1 MSKASEIMAVRLQ
14 DKTIRFFHRKRA
26 LWFFEAD
33 LTTFLAD
40 DRNRTIGPPEIEL
53 VFQSVQDMQAIRGG
67 PLENFIVVQG
77 FLDVIASVST
87 PDVSDRM
94 MKVIR
99 AGAAVWSLPSAL
111 MATARMPVRGETG
124 QLRKLLASSDMF
136 EGLIA
141 SVPYNERLISS
152 LTVAQLRLVESLVL
166 SVRDRRLVERVIAGL
181 DGEFAYTED
190 MLLTMNWPKLKN
202 YPMGELPNANR

>member
-33 LTTFLAD
+33 LTTYLAD
-40 DRNRTIGPPEIEL
+40 DPNRTIGPPEIEL
-53 VFQSVQDMQAIRGG
+53 VFRSVQDMQAIRGG
-67 PLENFIVVQG
+67 ALENFIVVQG

-99 AGAAVWSLPSAL
+99 TGAAVWSLPSAL

-124 QLRKLLASSDMF
+124 QLHKLLASSDMF

-141 SVPYNERLISS
+141 SVAYNERLMRG
-152 LTVAQLRLVESLVL
+152 LTVAQLRLIESLILTVHE
-166 SVRDRRLVERVIAGL
+166 RRLVERVIAGL
-181 DGEFAYTED
+181 DREFAYTED
-190 MLLTMNWPKLKN
+190 MLLSMGWPKLKN
-202 YPMGELPNANR
+202 YLMGELPNATP

>member
-33 LTTFLAD
+33 LTTYLAD
-40 DRNRTIGPPEIEL
+40 DRNSTIGPPEIEL

-67 PLENFIVVQG
+67 PLQNFIVVQG
-77 FLDVIASVST
+77 FLSVIANAPS
-87 PDVSDRM
+87 PDVGDRL

-99 AGAAVWSLPSAL
+99 AAAAVWSLPSAL
-111 MATARMPVRGETG
+111 IATARMPVRGETG

-136 EGLIA
+136 EGLLA
-141 SVPYNERLISS
+141 SVPYNERLTSS
-152 LTVAQLRLVESLVL
+152 LTVAQIRLVESLVL
-166 SVRDRRLVERVIAGL
+166 TVHERPLVERIIAGF
-181 DGEFAYTED
+181 DGAFAYTED
-190 MLLTMNWPKLKN
+190 MLLTMSWPKLKN
-202 YPMGELPNANR
+202 YPMGELPNSNP